1 MYFLV
6 EKEEIRSIRD
16 GIKRLFQKLCK
27 VVFILLM

>member
-16 GIKRLFQKLCK
+16 DIKRLFQKLCK